1 MPESWARTSHILCSS
16 KGRAPALS
24 GSPWGIQSLLCLH
37 PIGVCECRD
46 SHSTGVLLNGDE
58 DLGRKGR
65 HGQWAP
71 RGWSRYGGLFRGLR
85 QLLKRG
91 LRVGGVGH
99 AEPAGNARRQEKRW
113 SLRQVGV
120 RAAGEQQAMR
130 SGGMQAACGGQGAG
144 GGPQPWPRL
153 IPWLR
158 WSRCRLSRQHASFP
172 YDLNF

>member
-1 MPESWARTSHILCSS
+1 MLPSSRCTLTPQVIPGSLCPTGLLVHHGQEEASQEAQQSVQDDPTGESQKSTLPESWARMSHIVCSS

-24 GSPWGIQSLLCLH
+24 GSWWGIQSLLCLH

-58 DLGRKGR
+58 DLGGKGW

-91 LRVGGVGH
+91 LSVGGG
-99 AEPAGNARRQEKRW
+99 GSCRTCGKR
-113 SLRQVGV
+113 SQ
-120 RAAGEQQAMR
+120 AGET
-130 SGGMQAACGGQGAG
+130 
-144 GGPQPWPRL
+144 L
-153 IPWLR
+153 VT
-158 WSRCRLSRQHASFP
+158 
-172 YDLNF
+172 